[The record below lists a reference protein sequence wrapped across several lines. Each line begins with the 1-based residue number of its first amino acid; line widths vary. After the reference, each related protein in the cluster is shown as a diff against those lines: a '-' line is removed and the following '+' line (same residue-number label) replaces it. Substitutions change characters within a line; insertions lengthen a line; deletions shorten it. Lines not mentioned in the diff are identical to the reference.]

1 MRSSRFFIRRPAAQI
16 SRAGH
21 IAEVLIRN
29 GLGFLAESTGLVRFI
44 PRRRARAVEPDA
56 QAAALTVPQRVRR
69 TLEELGPTYIKL
81 GQILSTRSDILPPA
95 YITELSKLLDA
106 APPVAVEEITR
117 TIEEELGGPLDQ
129 WYASFDPEPIASA
142 SIGQVHRARLHD
154 GSEVVVKVQR
164 PEIERTIQAD
174 LDLLMTQVRFL
185 EGRSA
190 TLRSHGL
197 ADIVEEFSQHLRDEL
212 DYTVEGRN
220 ADRLRS
226 TITDE
231 DVLIP
236 RVYWDLTTRR
246 IITLSDLKGL
256 KLTELDQLRSRGYDL
271 GDIARRIA
279 QTYLRQV
286 FLQGVFHADP
296 HPANILVCDGKIGLV
311 DLGVVGYLTPRMK
324 EDLGDLLLALVQQRT
339 DDMVHIITQMGAIGP
354 GCDRDALRRDAQ
366 RLMVRYYGASLESV
380 PVAEVLADVMHMAFR
395 HHVRLPADLTLL
407 ARTVVV
413 LEGVALSLDPS
424 FVLATFLEPFVVQLV
439 KERVSLKRAFL
450 ETANTVRELQA
461 LFHVLPRRVDLLS
474 EQLVRGDMTV
484 GVDVQRLDQA
494 LRKLDAI
501 ANRLSFSI
509 IVAAIIMGSALVLLA
524 ARDAAIF
531 RLPFTDVALPIPQIG
546 FVMAGLLGAWL
557 LFSIVRSRGL

>member
-1 MRSSRFFIRRPAAQI
+1 M
-16 SRAGH
+16 
-21 IAEVLIRN
+21 
-29 GLGFLAESTGLVRFI
+29 
-44 PRRRARAVEPDA
+44 
-56 QAAALTVPQRVRR
+56 
-69 TLEELGPTYIKL
+69 
-81 GQILSTRSDILPPA
+81 
-95 YITELSKLLDA
+95 ELSKLLDA

-117 TIEEELGGPLDQ
+117 TIEGELGGSLDQ
-129 WYASFDPEPIASA
+129 WYASFEPEPIASA

-164 PEIERTIQAD
+164 PDIERTVQAD

-197 ADIVEEFSQHLRDEL
+197 ADIVEEFSRHLRDEL

-226 TITDE
+226 AITDE

-236 RVYWDLTTRR
+236 RVHWDLTTRR
-246 IITLSDLKGL
+246 VITLSDLKGL
-256 KLTELDQLRSRGYDL
+256 KLTELDQLRSRGYCL
-271 GDIARRIA
+271 GGIARRIV

-286 FLQGVFHADP
+286 FVRGIFHADP

-311 DLGVVGYLTPRMK
+311 DFGVVGYLTLRMK
-324 EDLGDLLLALVQQRT
+324 QDLGDLLLALVQQRT
-339 DDMVHIITQMGAIGP
+339 DDVVHTITQMGAIGP

-380 PVAEVLADVMHMAFR
+380 PVAEVLADVMCMAFK

-439 KERVSLKRAFL
+439 KERISLKRAFL

-461 LFHVLPRRVDLLS
+461 LLHVLPRRVDLLS

-509 IVAAIIMGSALVLLA
+509 IVAAIIVGSALVLMA

-531 RLPFTDVALPIPQIG
+531 RLPFTSITLPIPQIG